1 MKKNLTFALAALIV
15 TGSTLAEGLS
25 RQEVVAE
32 LERARA
38 SGELA
43 RNHSENPDFH
53 GPALTSG
60 SKVSRAEVLAQLTR
74 ARASGELAD
83 SQRESYEP
91 PVTTGS
97 GLSRAEVVAE
107 LLRARASGELAILHS
122 NRNDFGVSIEPKA
135 SSIRSAAALVDWAK

>member
-1 MKKNLTFALAALIV
+1 MRKNLTFALAALIA
-15 TGSTLAEGLS
+15 TGSSLAEGLS

-53 GPALTSG
+53 GPTLTSG
-60 SKVSRAEVLAQLTR
+60 SMVSRADVLAQLER
-74 ARASGELAD
+74 ARASGELAR

-91 PVTTGS
+91 PVPTGPD
-97 GLSRAEVVAE
+97 LSRAEVVAE
-107 LLRARASGELAILHS
+107 LLRARASGELAILNS
-122 NRNDFGVSIEPKA
+122 NRNDFGVPIDPKG
-135 SSIRSAAALVDWAK
+135 SFIRSAAALAGWPR